1 MYVNGP
7 DSVKKS
13 VVVRLKSTST
23 TYDFPAETLK
33 MPKLKGP
40 EHD

>member
-23 TYDFPAETLK
+23 NYDFPADAKNAETER
-33 MPKLKGP
+33 PRT
-40 EHD
+40 